1 MKKILCFV
9 LLLTVLVFT
18 VSANVG
24 ATKLVVWQSSGA
36 QEDFLNMMGE
46 IYTEETGVEIEVQ
59 PISQLDQDDKLAL
72 DGPSGKGADILAWP
86 HDQLGIPVLQ
96 GLLWPIP
103 EDQVDL
109 SNYSD
114 TAVQGMMLDGNLYG
128 IPYAMETTTLIYN
141 KDLISEIPDTFDEFL
156 EKAREL
162 NRPSEEQYGFM
173 AKLDDLYFMYGF
185 ISGYGGYVFGSTD
198 DGLDVDDIG
207 LANEGSIEAMK
218 LIKTFRDS
226 GLMPEGTTYDVMD
239 GQFTSGNLAVCL
251 NGPWAFNNYKE
262 AGIDYGIAPMPRLDN
277 GEYPHTFVG
286 VKGYYISAFSEQKEE
301 ALKFIQ
307 WLTGKDVNFR
317 QYQETQIIPARSDVI
332 AMPELKDDP
341 DIHAFAIQAERG
353 HPMPNIPEMAQVW
366 EAMNNALSFIANGDA
381 TAEEVMP
388 AAVEQIKENI
398 MMMKK

>member
-1 MKKILCFV
+1 MKKSLIFLLMLAV
-9 LLLTVLVFT
+9 LIFAAT
-18 VSANVG
+18 ANAEV
-24 ATKLVVWQSSGA
+24 TKLVVWQSSGA
-36 QEDFLNMMGE
+36 QEEFLNMMGE
-46 IYTEETGVEIEVQ
+46 VYTEETGVEIEVL
-59 PISQLDQDDKLAL
+59 PVNQLDQDDKLAL

-103 EDQVDL
+103 EDRVDL
-109 SNYSD
+109 SNYSA
-114 TAVQGMMLDGNLYG
+114 TAVQGMMLDGKLYG

-141 KDLISEIPDTFDEFL
+141 RDLVSEIPDTFAEFL
-156 EKAREL
+156 EKAKEL
-162 NRPSEEQYGFM
+162 NKPAEDQYGFM

-185 ISGYGGYVFGSTD
+185 MSGHGGYVFEHTE
-198 DGLDVDDIG
+198 DGFDVDDIG
-207 LANEGSIEAMK
+207 LANEGSIKAME
-218 LIKTFRDS
+218 LIKSFRTS

-262 AGIDYGIAPMPRLDN
+262 AGIDYGIATMPALDN

-301 ALKFIQ
+301 ALQFIQ
-307 WLTGKDVNFR
+307 WLTSKELNFR

-332 AMPELKDDP
+332 AMPELENDP
-341 DIHAFAIQAERG
+341 DIHAFAVQAERG
-353 HPMPNIPEMAQVW
+353 HPMPNIPEMSQVW

-381 TAEEVMP
+381 PPEVVMP

-398 MMMKK
+398 AMMKK